1 MSAIKYNGILLP
13 MTKVNNLDYNV
24 VYSEDGIDY
33 MYDRIDLDITAV
45 FSNDLPYR
53 FSAGSTPGNPV
64 GLNNKETLAGTWND
78 PFADIRAGLKNTLLV
93 PRKTLTIDMGGL
105 FDYSSYITKRG
116 GGNIDPD
123 KNFPPPADA
132 SKNSAWKDPKQNNL
146 LTIDGP
152 DVMGGPFPQS
162 VAVSQI
168 VAGNLLIVRFRII
181 AHFDRCINIT
191 VKNDDGT
198 TEIKRSP
205 GPKIQS
211 HRYSQ
216 SMSYDSNF
224 YCTRTT
230 TGKLVISAGSVEDI
244 SRANASKFV
253 SSMCPMLGPGF
264 MRERIEMRLSADG
277 LTLDYTIVDREHYI
291 TAPSPATSG
300 SGSYREQISK
310 LGMWLVSSIS
320 ITLKAP
326 PGVSK
331 KLLIQKAGE
340 ICLSRI
346 SMANGD
352 QIQSG
357 EVAESLFDNEITLSM
372 VALKVKAMNQLDA
385 TQFGTVAA
393 NAQKGKAFLAAGLVG
408 TAQSGETLPP
418 TDINSRTMLL
428 QLIVQKWGGTDA
440 DVCLISSGSA
450 QTDATFG
457 IPTSGPANN
466 VIDHDPFPPTTGNPL
481 VPPFNN
487 DHLASI
493 FSDYAIDMKYSTKH
507 HTLQFPVA
515 SKEDPKPVTGQPG
528 FNPDG
533 TEALVTFGTLS
544 TVVQLCSPSQTVT
557 VNYKASRIGKWPLLP
572 SPSQDGSLVGIPKG
586 YRLVRHDFK
595 METPE
600 LRGNLDYQYT
610 IVGEMEVIIEKRI
623 IEEQSTM
630 SAGYQPFLKSMLP
643 NTTTGDVVSALAR
656 MSVEKSAWKPDLLFQ
671 KLKLDNA

>member
-33 MYDRIDLDITAV
+33 MYERIDLDITSV

-53 FSAGSTPGNPV
+53 FSGGSTPGKSV
-64 GLNNKETLAGTWND
+64 ALNNKDTLAGTWNE

-105 FDYSSYITKRG
+105 FDYNAYLTKRG
-116 GGNIDPD
+116 GPNIDPD
-123 KNFPPPADA
+123 LNWPDPADTA
-132 SKNSAWKDPKQNNL
+132 KKSAWQDPKQNNL

-162 VAVSQI
+162 VVVSQI
-168 VAGNLLIVRFRII
+168 VSGNLLIVRFRII
-181 AHFDRCINIT
+181 AHFDRCAT
-191 VKNDDGT
+191 VTTTNNDGT
-198 TEIKRSP
+198 TETRRSP

-216 SMSYDSNF
+216 TMSYDSNL

-244 SRANASKFV
+244 STNNASTFIA
-253 SSMCPMLGPGF
+253 SMCPKLGPGF
-264 MRERIEMRLSADG
+264 MRDRIEMRLSSNG
-277 LTLDYTIVDREHYI
+277 LTLDYTVVDREHYI
-291 TAPSPATSG
+291 TAPAPATSG
-300 SGSYREQISK
+300 AGSYREQLSK
-310 LGMWLVSSIS
+310 LGTWLVSSIS
-320 ITLKAP
+320 VTLKAP

-357 EVAESLFDNEITLSM
+357 EVAEALFDNEITLSM
-372 VALKVKAMNQLDA
+372 VALKVKAMNQINA
-385 TQFGTVAA
+385 TQFGEAA
-393 NAQKGKAFLAAGLVG
+393 NVQNGKAFLAAGLVG
-408 TAQSGETLPP
+408 SVQANETNPP
-418 TDINSRTMLL
+418 TDISSRVKLL
-428 QLIVQKWGGTDA
+428 KLIVQKWGGSEA

-450 QTDATFG
+450 TTDATFN
-457 IPTSGPANN
+457 IPVTTPDYN
-466 VIDHDPFPPTTGNPL
+466 VINHDPVPLTSGNPL
-481 VPPFNN
+481 VPPFND
-487 DHLASI
+487 DHLSNI
-493 FSDYAIDMKYSTKH
+493 FTDYAIDMRYSTKH

-515 SKEDPKPVTGQPG
+515 SKENPKPVTGQPG

-533 TEALVTFGTLS
+533 TPAIVTFGTLS

-572 SPSQDGSLVGIPKG
+572 SPSQDGSLVGIPEG

-643 NTTTGDVVSALAR
+643 NTSNGDDVSALAR
-656 MSVEKSAWKPDLLFQ
+656 MSVDNSAWKPDLLFQ
-671 KLKLDNA
+671 PLKLT